1 MKKLLAL
8 VMVLALALPFGA
20 LAAETYELALVTDV
34 GNIDD
39 QSFNQSTWEGVK
51 KYAEE
56 NGKTYAYYRPSE
68 DSNDARVESIK
79 AAIAKGAK
87 VVVLPGYLFADAVA
101 AVQNEY
107 PDVTFIVV
115 DTAPAGEAGKNT

>member
-8 VMVLALALPFGA
+8 VMMLALALPFGA

-51 KYAEE
+51 KYA
-56 NGKTYAYYRPSE
+56 GAG
-68 DSNDARVESIK
+68 AIK
-79 AAIAKGAK
+79 QFLA
-87 VVVLPGYLFADAVA
+87 
-101 AVQNEY
+101 N
-107 PDVTFIVV
+107 
-115 DTAPAGEAGKNT
+115 N